1 MKKRVVRWMKC
12 APGAVTRQRM
22 RAWFTHIPG
31 RWFQAE
37 ERARLREI
45 LPTLFGYHL
54 LQLGDL
60 YSKECLNSSRIP
72 HCIVQDP
79 DRQTAPPAGER
90 LRSVFRGEPDYL
102 PVASDSID
110 VVLMPHTLEF
120 THDPHQVLR
129 EVERV
134 LIPEG
139 HVVVLGFNPWSPWI
153 LWRLALGWRAR
164 PPWCGHF
171 IRASR
176 LRDWLQLLGFDIV
189 SCERYFYRPPLSHKG
204 IMQRLRFLDRLGQR
218 WWPVFGAGYVVVAKK
233 RVATL
238 TPLKPS
244 WRSRRPRMVAP
255 ELAGNS
261 RIRPIDN
268 FEAAN
273 SEPDLQRATDKKGN
287 DHA

>member
-1 MKKRVVRWMKC
+1 VKKRVIRWMKC
-12 APGAVTRQRM
+12 EPGAVTRQRM
-22 RAWFTHIPG
+22 RAWFTHLPG

-37 ERARLREI
+37 ERARLRGI
-45 LPTLFGYHL
+45 LPNLFGYHL

-72 HCIVQDP
+72 HCMVLDP
-79 DRQTAPPAGER
+79 DQQVVPPAAERPRGE
-90 LRSVFRGEPDYL
+90 LRGEPECL
-102 PVASDSID
+102 PLASDSLD

-120 THDPHQVLR
+120 THNPHEVLR
-129 EVERV
+129 EVDRV

-139 HVVVLGFNPWSPWI
+139 HVVILGFNPWSPWM

-189 SCERYFYRPPLSHKG
+189 SCERYFYRPPLGHKG
-204 IMQRLRFLDRLGQR
+204 IMRRLRFLDRLGER
-218 WWPVFGAGYVVVAKK
+218 WWPLFGAGYVVVAKK

-238 TPLKPS
+238 TPIKPS
-244 WRSRRPRMVAP
+244 WRSRRARIVSP

-261 RIRPIDN
+261 RLGPVDR
-268 FEAAN
+268 FEA
-273 SEPDLQRATDKKGN
+273 PDGESQKN
-287 DHA
+287 

>member
-1 MKKRVVRWMKC
+1 MKC
-12 APGAVTRQRM
+12 GPGPVTRQRL
-22 RAWFTHIPG
+22 RAWFTHLPG

-37 ERARLREI
+37 ERERLRKI
-45 LPTLFGYHL
+45 LPNLFGYHL

-72 HCIVQDP
+72 HVMVQDP
-79 DRQTAPPAGER
+79 DQQAAPPAGER
-90 LRSVFRGEPDYL
+90 LRSVFRGEPDFL
-102 PVASDSID
+102 PVAGDSID

-120 THDPHQVLR
+120 TESPHQVLR

-139 HVVVLGFNPWSPWI
+139 HVVILGFNPWSPWV
-153 LWRLALGWRAR
+153 LWRVALGWRAR

-176 LRDWLQLLGFDIV
+176 LSDWLQLLGFDIV

-204 IMQRLRFLDRLGQR
+204 IMRRLRFLDQWMPR
-218 WWPVFGAGYVVVAKK
+218 WLPVLGAGYVVVAKK
-233 RVATL
+233 RVVTL

-244 WRSRRPRMVAP
+244 WRSRGVRILTPGLASNTRARPV
-255 ELAGNS
+255 
-261 RIRPIDN
+261 DN
-268 FEAAN
+268 FEMPEADRCPGEHLKVMKTHDRR
-273 SEPDLQRATDKKGN
+273 SD
-287 DHA
+287 